1 MVNFGVP
8 WYLNRPCNFKGTF
21 LKTDAIKLV
30 DVANN
35 FVGEKANRK
44 QLFGKLSTN
53 DVPKKVS
60 FLTKSTQ
67 TVALLTE
74 LVSMWVCILKG
85 AGEGFG

>member
-1 MVNFGVP
+1 
-8 WYLNRPCNFKGTF
+8 
-21 LKTDAIKLV
+21 V

-60 FLTKSTQ
+60 FLAKSTQ
-67 TVALLTE
+67 TVAL
-74 LVSMWVCILKG
+74 
-85 AGEGFG
+85 

>member
-1 MVNFGVP
+1 M
-8 WYLNRPCNFKGTF
+8 
-21 LKTDAIKLV
+21 

-44 QLFGKLSTN
+44 QLFGKLSTK

-67 TVALLTE
+67 TVALWTE
-74 LVSMWVCILKG
+74 LVSMCMSVYFEG
-85 AGEGFG
+85 GGGEGFD